1 MYDWT
6 RLLRCSG
13 DLAQRKGAP
22 LRPISRA
29 EIREHGF
36 EYDAWIILH
45 GKVYNVTP
53 YLAYHPGGIDIMK
66 GVLGGDATV
75 LFEKFHRWVNVNG
88 LIGPLLLGT
97 LEEEKIIEDPPSL
110 LIGAVAANPPTKQTT
125 EFDFAVPAP
134 RPRRG
139 GGGASSSKSTPLS
152 ILGPTS
158 GSRGSEDEDDLN
170 PWEK

>member
-1 MYDWT
+1 MSDFRPMNDSTMPPPKPRIGSVATSTPHHSKSSSKKSTRLPTTARRKVGVRKGFGMYDWT

-88 LIGPLLLGT
+88 
-97 LEEEKIIEDPPSL
+97 
-110 LIGAVAANPPTKQTT
+110 
-125 EFDFAVPAP
+125 
-134 RPRRG
+134 
-139 GGGASSSKSTPLS
+139 
-152 ILGPTS
+152 
-158 GSRGSEDEDDLN
+158 
-170 PWEK
+170 